1 MFKSNYD
8 KHPVVHAAS
17 FVDECWQG
25 WEAIADQINAA
36 VGDRRKPEQSF
47 IVAVE
52 CYTGLH
58 ERELIRHL
66 QEGLRHDHFFT
77 SESVFRAPREIEALV
92 EPYLG
97 GDDPIFGFFCPQSLD
112 AFLDPQKQ
120 SRMQQEIS
128 RRSGVAIVFGPGAL
142 LCCTPDLVVYADMPR
157 WEGQLRQR
165 RGEVSNLGTHNRGLK
180 GSLQYKRAYFIDWRV
195 CDRLKRA
202 SMARWDYLLD
212 TTTADDPKMI
222 SGQALRAALQQT
234 TRQPFR
240 VLPFFDPAPWG
251 GQWLKEVC
259 DLERDAPNFGWGFD
273 CVPEENSLLLQFGKT
288 TVEVPSLNLVFQ
300 EPQALLGDAVYG
312 LFGPEFP
319 IRFDFLDTIGGG
331 NLSLQ
336 VHPLVAYAQE
346 KFGLHYTQDE
356 SYYILE
362 SKKDATVYLGVK
374 PDTDIDALF
383 GALTD
388 AQTSGR
394 GFVADPYVNQWP
406 AKKHDHFLIPAGTVH
421 CSGSDTVVLE
431 ISATPYIFTF
441 KLWDWGRLGLDGLP
455 RPINLTHGRRV
466 LQTDRDK
473 EWVEENLINA
483 LVQIDNGNGWRE
495 EKTGL
500 HPLEF
505 IETRRHWF
513 TDTVPHDTH
522 GTVNVLNLV
531 QGDEALVESP
541 TGDFA
546 PFIVHYAETFVVPA
560 AVGKY
565 TIRPH
570 GTAVGSECATMKAFV
585 RSGCPEG

>member
-1 MFKSNYD
+1 
-8 KHPVVHAAS
+8 
-17 FVDECWQG
+17 
-25 WEAIADQINAA
+25 
-36 VGDRRKPEQSF
+36 
-47 IVAVE
+47 
-52 CYTGLH
+52 
-58 ERELIRHL
+58 
-66 QEGLRHDHFFT
+66 
-77 SESVFRAPREIEALV
+77 
-92 EPYLG
+92 
-97 GDDPIFGFFCPQSLD
+97 
-112 AFLDPQKQ
+112 
-120 SRMQQEIS
+120 MQQEIS